1 MRATFSRWRA
11 ILMPRRSDRRRGVK
25 RPMSTQPFRS
35 FAMFALVA
43 LLAACGPGDGA
54 PEPESMPDGLG
65 PTVDTGPGTLEG
77 ERVAGEDGVLV
88 FRGIPYAAPP
98 VGDLR
103 WQPPAAPAAWD
114 GARDATSFGPACWQ
128 RLTPATSVYTRGD
141 LDRSEDCLYLNV
153 WTAAATAGEARPV
166 MVWFHGGGHTGGW
179 GSAQIFDGANLAK
192 KGVVLVTINYRL
204 GPFGFM
210 AHPAL
215 SAESAHGASGNQGL
229 LDKVAALEWVRD
241 HIANFG
247 GDPGNVTIFGQSAG
261 SWSVCYLQASP
272 LASGLF
278 HRAIGHS
285 GGCFGRERPGLEG
298 AHAAAVEA
306 AGALGVE
313 GDDAEAL
320 AALRALDAETILES
334 GLNAGAIVDGHF
346 MPRPA
351 AAIFAAA
358 EHNDVP
364 VVVGALANEGSTLY
378 ATMPERSTDEL
389 AALLDEQYGD
399 AAAAVRDLYEEEIA
413 RSTKWGAQMIQA
425 DRSFVWEMRT
435 WARAIEAGGND
446 AYLYF
451 FSHAPPVFRL
461 YTPEAAAIEMP
472 DGPDGYGAYHSG
484 DLAYAFAN
492 TGAVGVG
499 WSDWDHQL
507 SDALSDYW
515 VNFART
521 GDPNGDGL
529 ATWPRYR
536 AVDDEWLEFGD
547 RIAATREV
555 RRAKLDLF
563 DRLNTGTGGN

>member
-1 MRATFSRWRA
+1 M
-11 ILMPRRSDRRRGVK
+11 
-25 RPMSTQPFRS
+25 RPMASQYSR
-35 FAMFALVA
+35 ALLPVVVVA
-43 LLAACGPGDGA
+43 LLTGCGPGAGGSA
-54 PEPESMPDGLG
+54 PESMPDGLG
-65 PTVDTGPGTLEG
+65 PVVDTSLGALEG
-77 ERVAGEDGVLV
+77 ERMAGDDGVLV
-88 FRGIPYAAPP
+88 FRGVPYAEPP

-103 WQPPAAPAAWD
+103 WRPPAAPAAWE
-114 GARDATSFGPACWQ
+114 GTRDATTFGPACWQ
-128 RLTPATSVYTRGD
+128 RPTPATSVYTRGN

-153 WTAAATAGEARPV
+153 WTAAATADEARPV

-179 GSAQIFDGANLAK
+179 GSAQIFDGANLAR

-204 GPFGFM
+204 GPFGFV

-215 SAESAHGASGNQGL
+215 TAESAHGASGNQGL

-241 HIANFG
+241 HIASFG
-247 GDPGNVTIFGQSAG
+247 GNPDNVTIFGQSAG

-272 LASGLF
+272 LARGLF

-285 GGCFGRERPGLEG
+285 GGCFGRGRPDLGSTD
-298 AHAAAVEA
+298 AAAVEA
-306 AGALGVE
+306 AAALGVE

-334 GLNAGAIVDGHF
+334 GLYAGAIVDGHF
-346 MPRPA
+346 MPRPP

-358 EHNDVP
+358 EHTDVP
-364 VVVGALANEGSTLY
+364 VIVGALANEGSTLY
-378 ATMPERSTDEL
+378 AAMPERSMDEL
-389 AALLDEQYGD
+389 EALLADQYG
-399 AAAAVRDLYEEEIA
+399 AAAASVRDLYEDEIA
-413 RSTKWGAQMIQA
+413 KSTKWGAQMVQA

-435 WARAIEAGGND
+435 WARAVEASGSD

-484 DLAYAFAN
+484 DLAYAFNN
-492 TGAVGVG
+492 TRVVGLG
-499 WSDWDHQL
+499 WSDWDHEL

-521 GDPNGDGL
+521 GDPNGERL
-529 ATWPRYR
+529 ATWPRYDT
-536 AVDDEWLEFGD
+536 ADDAWLEFGSM
-547 RIAATREV
+547 IGATREV
-555 RRAKLDLF
+555 RKAKLDLF
-563 DRLNTGTGGN
+563 DRLNAATGGN

>member
-1 MRATFSRWRA
+1 MRGTSWRWRA
-11 ILMPRRSDRRRGVK
+11 ISTRRRSDR
-25 RPMSTQPFRS
+25 PEELTQSMTSQYSRAFLS
-35 FAMFALVA
+35 IVFVA
-43 LLAACGPGDGA
+43 LLAACGPGDSGPA
-54 PEPESMPDGLG
+54 PESMPEGIGPVVGTGL
-65 PTVDTGPGTLEG
+65 GTLEG
-77 ERVAGEDGVLV
+77 ERVTGEDNVLV
-88 FRGIPYAAPP
+88 FRGIPYAEPP

-114 GARDATSFGPACWQ
+114 GTRDATTFGSACWQ

-141 LDRSEDCLYLNV
+141 LDRSEDCLYLNI
-153 WTAAATAGEARPV
+153 WTAAATASEARPV

-204 GPFGFM
+204 GPFGFL

-215 SAESAHGASGNQGL
+215 TAESADASSGNQGL

-272 LASGLF
+272 LARGLF

-285 GGCFGRERPGLEG
+285 GGCFGRDRPDLES

-306 AGALGVE
+306 AEALGVE
-313 GDDAEAL
+313 GDGAEAL
-320 AALRALDAETILES
+320 SALRALDAETILES
-334 GLNAGAIVDGHF
+334 GLNAGAIVDGRF

-351 AAIFAAA
+351 AAIFAAG

-364 VVVGALANEGSTLY
+364 VIVGALANEGSTLY
-378 ATMPERSTDEL
+378 ATMPERSMDEL

-399 AAAAVRDLYEEEIA
+399 TATAVRDLYDEEIA
-413 RSTKWGAQMIQA
+413 KSTKWGAQMIQA

-435 WARAIEAGGND
+435 WARAIETGGSD

-451 FSHAPPVFRL
+451 FSHPPPVFRL

-492 TGAVGVG
+492 TRVVGLG

-507 SDALSDYW
+507 ADALSDYW
-515 VNFART
+515 VNFAWT

-536 AVDDEWLEFGD
+536 AADDEWLEFGD
-547 RIAATREV
+547 NIATTSEV

-563 DRLNTGTGGN
+563 DRLSTGTGGN

>member
-1 MRATFSRWRA
+1 MTSRHF
-11 ILMPRRSDRRRGVK
+11 
-25 RPMSTQPFRS
+25 RPLVLVM
-35 FAMFALVA
+35 LVA
-43 LLAACGPGDGA
+43 LLAACGSGDGA
-54 PEPESMPDGLG
+54 AAPESMADGLG
-65 PTVDTGPGTLEG
+65 PAVDTGLGTLEG
-77 ERVAGEDGVLV
+77 ERVAGDDGVFV
-88 FRGIPYAAPP
+88 FRGIPYAEPP
-98 VGDLR
+98 VGDRR
-103 WQPPAAPAAWD
+103 WQPPAVPAAWH
-114 GARDATSFGPACWQ
+114 GTRDATTFGPACWQ
-128 RLTPATSVYTRGD
+128 RLTPPTSIYTRGN
-141 LDRSEDCLYLNV
+141 LDRSEDCLHLNI
-153 WTAAATAGEARPV
+153 WTVAAAADEARPV

-179 GSAQIFDGANLAK
+179 GGAQIFDGANLAK

-204 GPFGFM
+204 GPFGFL

-215 SAESAHGASGNQGL
+215 TAESAHGASGNQGL

-272 LASGLF
+272 LARELF

-285 GGCFGRERPGLEG
+285 GGCFGRERPDLDS

-306 AGALGVE
+306 AAALGVE

-364 VVVGALANEGSTLY
+364 VIVGALANEGSTLY
-378 ATMPERSTDEL
+378 ATMPEQSMDEL
-389 AALLDEQYGD
+389 AAFLDNQYGD
-399 AAAAVRDLYEEEIA
+399 ASATVRDLYEEEIA
-413 RSTKWGAQMIQA
+413 KSTKWGAQMIQA
-425 DRSFVWEMRT
+425 DRGFVWEMRT
-435 WARAIEAGGND
+435 WGRAVETAGND

-492 TGAVGVG
+492 TRVVGLG
-499 WSDWDHQL
+499 WSDWDHAL

-521 GDPNGDGL
+521 GSPNGDGL
-529 ATWPRYR
+529 ATWPRYSS
-536 AVDDEWLEFGD
+536 ADDEWLEFGD
-547 RIAATREV
+547 MIEVSGEV
-555 RRAKLDLF
+555 RKAKLDLF
-563 DRLNTGTGGN
+563 DRLNTETGGN

>member
-1 MRATFSRWRA
+1 MTT
-11 ILMPRRSDRRRGVK
+11 
-25 RPMSTQPFRS
+25 RPFHPFVL
-35 FAMFALVA
+35 FALVA
-43 LLAACGPGDGA
+43 LLAACGSGDGTSES
-54 PEPESMPDGLG
+54 EPIADPLG
-65 PTVDTGPGTLEG
+65 ASVDTGLGTLEG
-77 ERVAGEDGVLV
+77 ERVTGEDGVLV
-88 FRGIPYAAPP
+88 FRGIPYAEPP
-98 VGDLR
+98 VEDLR
-103 WQPPAAPAAWD
+103 WQAPVAPAAWD
-114 GARDATSFGPACWQ
+114 GSQDATTFGPACWQ
-128 RLTPATSVYTRGD
+128 SLTPASSIYTRGD
-141 LDRSEDCLYLNV
+141 LDRNEDCLYLNI
-153 WTAAATAGEARPV
+153 WTAAGTADEARPV

-179 GSAQIFDGANLAK
+179 GSAPIFDGTNLAQ

-204 GPFGFM
+204 GPFGFL

-215 SAESAHGASGNQGL
+215 TAESGHGASGNQGL

-272 LASGLF
+272 LARGLF

-285 GGCFGRERPGLEG
+285 GGCFGRDRADLET
-298 AHAAAVEA
+298 AQAAAVEA
-306 AGALGVE
+306 ASALGVE

-320 AALRALDAETILES
+320 VALRALDAEAILES
-334 GLNAGAIVDGHF
+334 DLNAGAIVDGHF

-351 AAIFAAA
+351 AAIFAAG
-358 EHNDVP
+358 EQNDVP
-364 VVVGALANEGSTLY
+364 VIVGALANEGSTLY
-378 ATMPERSTDEL
+378 ATMPERSMDEL

-399 AAAAVRDLYEEEIA
+399 AAATVRDFYEEEIGK
-413 RSTKWGAQMIQA
+413 STKWGVQMIQA

-451 FSHAPPVFRL
+451 FHHAPPVFRI

-492 TGAVGVG
+492 THLVGVG
-499 WSDWDHQL
+499 WSDWDHEL
-507 SDALSDYW
+507 SDAISDYW

-521 GDPNGDGL
+521 GNPNGDGL
-529 ATWPRYR
+529 AAWPSYR
-536 AVDDEWLEFGD
+536 GADDEWLEFGD
-547 RIAATREV
+547 SIATTREV
-555 RRAKLDLF
+555 RKAKLDLF
-563 DRLNTGTGGN
+563 DRLNMGSGGN

>member
-1 MRATFSRWRA
+1 MTTH
-11 ILMPRRSDRRRGVK
+11 V
-25 RPMSTQPFRS
+25 FRS
-35 FAMFALVA
+35 VMLVA
-43 LLAACGPGDGA
+43 LAGLLNACGTD
-54 PEPESMPDGLG
+54 D
-65 PTVDTGPGTLEG
+65 TTGPAANAIGPAVTTSLGTLQG
-77 ERVAGEDGVLV
+77 ETVAGDDSVLV
-88 FRGIPYAAPP
+88 FRGIPYAEPP
-98 VGDLR
+98 IGDLR
-103 WQPPAAPAAWD
+103 WQAPVAPAAWD
-114 GARDATSFGPACWQ
+114 GTRDATTFGSACWQ
-128 RLTPATSVYTRGD
+128 RLTPATSIYTRGD
-141 LDRSEDCLYLNV
+141 LDRSEDCLSLNI
-153 WTAAATAGEARPV
+153 WTAAATTDDARPV

-179 GSAQIFDGANLAK
+179 GSAQIFDGANLAS

-204 GPFGFM
+204 GPFGFL
-210 AHPAL
+210 AYPAL
-215 SAESAHGASGNQGL
+215 STESAHAASGNQGL

-272 LASGLF
+272 LARGLF

-285 GGCFGRERPGLEG
+285 GGCFGRERPDLER

-306 AGALGVE
+306 AAALGVE

-334 GLNAGAIVDGHF
+334 DLNAGAVVDGHF

-351 AAIFAAA
+351 AAIFAAG

-364 VVVGALANEGSTLY
+364 AIVGALASEGSTLY
-378 ATMPERSTDEL
+378 ATMPERSMDEL
-389 AALLDEQYGD
+389 AAFLDEQYGD
-399 AAAAVRDLYEEEIA
+399 AAPTVRDLYEAEIEE
-413 RSTKWGAQMIQA
+413 STKWGTQMIQA
-425 DRSFVWEMRT
+425 DRGFVWEMRT
-435 WARAIEAGGND
+435 WARAVEAAGND

-461 YTPEAAAIEMP
+461 YTPAAAAIELA

-484 DLAYAFAN
+484 DLAYAFNN
-492 TGAVGVG
+492 TRVVGLG
-499 WSDWDHQL
+499 WSDWDHEL
-507 SDALSDYW
+507 SNAVSDYW

-536 AVDDEWLEFGD
+536 TAEDEWLEFGET
-547 RIAATREV
+547 IAATREV
-555 RRAKLDLF
+555 RKAKLDLF

>member
-1 MRATFSRWRA
+1 MTSQHF
-11 ILMPRRSDRRRGVK
+11 
-25 RPMSTQPFRS
+25 RPLVLVT
-35 FAMFALVA
+35 LVA
-43 LLAACGPGDGA
+43 LLAACGSGDGA
-54 PEPESMPDGLG
+54 AEPESMPDGLG
-65 PTVDTGPGTLEG
+65 PAVDTGLGTLEG
-77 ERVAGEDGVLV
+77 ERVAGDDGVFV
-88 FRGIPYAAPP
+88 FRGIPYAEPP
-98 VGDLR
+98 VGDRR

-114 GARDATSFGPACWQ
+114 GTRDATTFGPACWQ
-128 RLTPATSVYTRGD
+128 RLTPPTSIYTRGN
-141 LDRSEDCLYLNV
+141 LDRSEDCLHLNI
-153 WTAAATAGEARPV
+153 WTAAAAAAAADEARPV

-179 GSAQIFDGANLAK
+179 GGAQIFDGANLAK

-204 GPFGFM
+204 GPFGFL

-215 SAESAHGASGNQGL
+215 TAESAHGASGNQGL

-272 LASGLF
+272 LARELF

-285 GGCFGRERPGLEG
+285 GGCFGRERPDLDS

-306 AGALGVE
+306 AAALGVE

-334 GLNAGAIVDGHF
+334 VLNAGAIVDGHF
-346 MPRPA
+346 MPRPP

-378 ATMPERSTDEL
+378 ATMPEQSMDDL
-389 AALLDEQYGD
+389 AAFLDNQYGD
-399 AAAAVRDLYEEEIA
+399 ASATVRDLYEEEIA
-413 RSTKWGAQMIQA
+413 KSTKWGAQMIQA
-425 DRSFVWEMRT
+425 DRGFVWEMRT
-435 WARAIEAGGND
+435 WGRAVETAGND

-492 TGAVGVG
+492 TRVVGLG
-499 WSDWDHQL
+499 WSDWDHAL

-521 GDPNGDGL
+521 GNPNGDGL
-529 ATWPRYR
+529 ATWPRYSS
-536 AVDDEWLEFGD
+536 ADDEWLEFGD
-547 RIAATREV
+547 MIEV
-555 RRAKLDLF
+555 SGGVRKAKLDLF
-563 DRLNTGTGGN
+563 DRLNTETGGD